1 MHLCHA
7 NRPRQRLELL
17 PGSGSLLAGLL
28 GCALACTG
36 AAAQQNKDVTVLS
49 TVTVT
54 AKANRDPV
62 EKSYRKIIRGMDLFE
77 AQHGL
82 APAASLRFKLL
93 ARRRDTDMQQIEIN
107 VIGSSVDLPVTLAPD
122 NTFTLERNPQAF
134 AEDAQVVP
142 DRKARSMTWR
152 TDIRTP
158 GLPPHTRR
166 LGDLRLECRVGMEAG
181 LISESVSLV
190 GRIAGAL
197 VSTFVNTPAY
207 CDKVNPQY
215 LFFAERPL
223 FGVTLVDGVRR
234 EALPIDRLY
243 GGASEERDDED
254 RSGCDCELLVD
265 RTYFM
270 PLGDRSWPDDTLVEF
285 ETMDDSP

>member
-1 MHLCHA
+1 M
-7 NRPRQRLELL
+7 RPRNTIATY
-17 PGSGSLLAGLL
+17 LAH
-28 GCALACTG
+28 G
-36 AAAQQNKDVTVLS
+36 AASVLAVLLVCVVVWKEANAQPAKDAPVLPS
-49 TVTVT
+49 VTVT

-62 EKSYRKIIRGMDLFE
+62 EKSYRRIIRGVDLFE
-77 AQHGL
+77 AQHDL

-93 ARRRDTDMQQIEIN
+93 VRKRDTDMQQIEMN
-107 VIGSSVDLPVTLAPD
+107 VMGTRVDFPVAIAPD
-122 NTFTLERNPQAF
+122 NTFTLERNQRALD
-134 AEDAQVVP
+134 EDAQVVP

-158 GLPPHTRR
+158 GLPPNVRR

-190 GRIAGAL
+190 ARIAGAL
-197 VSTFVNTPAY
+197 VRPFVNTPAY
-207 CDKVNPQY
+207 CDKLDPQY

-223 FGVTLVDGVRR
+223 FSVALVDGARR
-234 EALPIDRLY
+234 EVLPISRLY

-270 PLGDRSWPDDTLVEF
+270 PLGDRSWSDDTRVEF
-285 ETMDDSP
+285 EYMDDPA

>member
-1 MHLCHA
+1 MHLCHSYG
-7 NRPRQRLELL
+7 RRLV
-17 PGSGSLLAGLL
+17 PVFSRRTAPLLAGLL
-28 GCALACTG
+28 GCALACVDV
-36 AAAQQNKDVTVLS
+36 AAQQTQDVKVLP

-77 AQHGL
+77 AQQKL
-82 APAASLRFKLL
+82 APAAALRFKLL

-107 VIGSSVDLPVTLAPD
+107 VVGPSVDFPVTLDQD
-122 NTFTLERNPQAF
+122 NTFTLERNRRAF
-134 AEDAQVVP
+134 DEDAQVVP
-142 DRKARSMTWR
+142 NRKARSMTWR
-152 TDIRTP
+152 ADIRTP
-158 GLPPHTRR
+158 GLPAHTRR

-197 VSTFVNTPAY
+197 VSPFVNTPAY
-207 CDKVNPQY
+207 CDKVDPQY
-215 LFFAERPL
+215 LFFADRPL
-223 FGVTLVDGVRR
+223 FGVTLVNGSRR

-270 PLGDRSWPDDTLVEF
+270 PLGDRSWPDETLVEF

>member
-1 MHLCHA
+1 MHLSHA
-7 NRPRQRLELL
+7 NRPRQRSE
-17 PGSGSLLAGLL
+17 LLAGSGWLLAGFL
-28 GCALACTG
+28 GCALACPE
-36 AAAQQNKDVTVLS
+36 ARAQQNKAVPVLP

-77 AQHGL
+77 AQHSL

-107 VIGSSVDLPVTLAPD
+107 VIGNSVDFLVPLAPD
-122 NTFTLERNPQAF
+122 NTFAMERNKVAF
-134 AEDAQVVP
+134 DEDAQVVP

-197 VSTFVNTPAY
+197 VSNFVNTPAY
-207 CDKVNPQY
+207 CDKVDPQY
-215 LFFAERPL
+215 LFFADQPL
-223 FGVTLVDGVRR
+223 FGVTLVAGARR
-234 EALPIDRLY
+234 EALPIHRLY

-285 ETMDDSP
+285 ETMGDGQ

>member
-1 MHLCHA
+1 MHLYPA
-7 NRPRQRLELL
+7 NRPRQRSELI
-17 PGSGSLLAGLL
+17 PGGVWLLAGLL
-28 GCALACTG
+28 VCATAVRDAG
-36 AAAQQNKDVTVLS
+36 AQQNKAVPVLP

-77 AQHGL
+77 AQHNL

-93 ARRRDTDMQQIEIN
+93 ARQRDTDMHQIEIN
-107 VIGSSVDLPVTLAPD
+107 VIGNSVDFLVPLAPD
-122 NTFTLERNPQAF
+122 NTFSMERNKVAF
-134 AEDAQVVP
+134 DEDAQVVP

-197 VSTFVNTPAY
+197 VGTFVNTPAY
-207 CDKVNPQY
+207 CDKLDAQY
-215 LFFAERPL
+215 LFFADRPL
-223 FGVTLVDGVRR
+223 FGVTLVAGTRR
-234 EALPIDRLY
+234 EALPINRLY

-285 ETMDDSP
+285 ELMDDRQ